1 MVRGPFMSLK
11 NLISIGFMFSLAWC
25 LLGSSLA
32 SAASP
37 YQYQLYKNSENF
49 GIVIFPK
56 KHIYP
61 ELDNFVLSL
70 KFKNVESGEA
80 AMRFGNKKENTTYMM
95 PAEVQEKHKIEK
107 FVVLQVLN
115 DKQSIMIGV
124 YDEEFGLTLPS
135 RVFQLE
141 DVMENLP
148 KTLDVFRQ
156 QLGQEK
162 RSTMG
167 PRPDKDIPFVI
178 RTLGLNPVFSLG
190 G

>member
-1 MVRGPFMSLK
+1 MSLK

-32 SAASP
+32 GAASP
-37 YQYQLYKNSENF
+37 YQYQLYKNSENL

-56 KHIYP
+56 KYIYP

-156 QLGQEK
+156 QLGHEK

-167 PRPDKDIPFVI
+167 TRPDKNIPFEI

-190 G
+190 S